1 MSEPSGMESLLTATT
16 TSDAAPESAV
26 EEAVEE
32 TNLEGNASEAADN
45 EMAVESS
52 APENEVQEPDPEDV
66 TPDEE
71 VEAASD
77 EESEEVEAT
86 AQDAQPK
93 KVEGRAEKRIRESV
107 ARAKAAEAKLA
118 ETQAQYQQ
126 QYQAMHQQ
134 MQAQVAAQ
142 TQALQEQLN
151 LQRYQLQQAE
161 YKRQQEELAQ
171 LSPGQKLERE
181 WLEKARGL
189 VAPEVQA
196 IRQELEQER
205 AQRQEVFR
213 RAKANNDLQ
222 QWKSQ
227 AGEAA
232 KKVVF
237 DGFDDAAFSKLGP
250 KAQEVLL
257 TWHAAS
263 GEDISKSA
271 QSLKAFLE
279 DYHRARLASV
289 SRTSGVKIK
298 QSQAT
303 PKVAQGGKVS
313 AGGSAKPSPSQLRA
327 MGFSDA
333 FEWRKAGAPSYKGAV
348 A

>member
-1 MSEPSGMESLLTATT
+1 MSDQSGMESMLTATT

-32 TNLEGNASEAADN
+32 TNLDGNASEAVDN
-45 EMAVESS
+45 EMAVETST
-52 APENEVQEPDPEDV
+52 PETEVQEPDPEDV
-66 TPDEE
+66 EPDAE
-71 VEAASD
+71 ASD
-77 EESEEVEAT
+77 DSDEKEEIEALAQT
-86 AQDAQPK
+86 APK
-93 KVEGRAEKRIRESV
+93 PEGRAEKRVRESV
-107 ARAKAAEAKLA
+107 ARAKAAESKLQ
-118 ETQAQYQQ
+118 EVQAQYQQ

-161 YKRQQEELAQ
+161 YKREQEELAN

-222 QWKSQ
+222 QWKTQ

-237 DGFDDAAFSKLGP
+237 DGFDDTTLSKLGP

-289 SRTSGVKIK
+289 SRNSGAKIK

-303 PKVAQGGKVS
+303 PKVAQGSKVS

-327 MGFSDA
+327 MGYSDA

-348 A
+348 V